1 MPDKTTDKYSFKF
14 TLDTAQTSDLIEGSL
29 KLYKNGEVIN
39 EYRATSSTK
48 ANQKDGSWLK
58 RHGLIPPSKDLKG
71 KGYQV
76 DTTAIY
82 MPEKPGIRGNFYKI
96 TPFIVSTDGDD
107 RGDFGFHRDIGEDGS
122 WGCVVLMSAR
132 GWEAIQRDIA
142 NIAAVGI
149 KQVPLVVEYI

>member
-14 TLDTAQTSDLIEGSL
+14 TLDTDRTTDLIEGIL
-29 KLYKNGEVIN
+29 RLYKNGVVIN
-39 EYRATSSTK
+39 EYRATSSTR

-76 DTTAIY
+76 DTKPIY
-82 MPEKPGIRGNFYKI
+82 MPNTPGIRGNFYCI
-96 TPFIVSTDGDD
+96 TPFAVPTDGDD

-122 WGCVVLMSAR
+122 WGCVVLMTAR
-132 GWEAIQRDIA
+132 GWEALQRDIG
-142 NIAAVGI
+142 NIAIAGL